1 MRDTERESIIKGKKL
16 LNKPIDEWIQVFN
29 ARTEEELDMIRS
41 DNPGIREAIQTI
53 KEYGLRR
60 VARAHYESWMK
71 AKRDQYAIEKY
82 IKETAREEG
91 LAKGKAEGLEI
102 GKAKG
107 REEGIKALIE
117 SLQEFVKEDDWIKD
131 KLMEKFDLSQEQAEE
146 YITKYRK

>member
-1 MRDTERESIIKGKKL
+1 MYLTDPHLRGFFKGMKRGSL
-16 LNKPIDEWIQVFN
+16 DVL
-29 ARTEEELDMIRS
+29 EELDMIRS

-91 LAKGKAEGLEI
+91 LEIGKAEGLEI
-102 GKAKG
+102 GKTEGKAEG

-117 SLQEFVKEDDWIKD
+117 SLQEFDQEEERIKD